1 MIVKTERWILTFY
14 NTSGAIAVERFCK
27 AKGIPGRLLPV
38 PREISA
44 SCGLAWAVPA
54 EEKDRL
60 SEVMK
65 NFPEEIE
72 GAYQVKL

>member
-1 MIVKTERWILTFY
+1 M
-14 NTSGAIAVERFCK
+14 AVERFCK
-27 AKGIPGRLLPV
+27 TKGLPGRLLPV

-44 SCGLAWAVPA
+44 SCGLAWAVPT

>member
-14 NTSGAIAVERFCK
+14 SANGAMAVEKFCK
-27 AKGIPGRLLPV
+27 TKGLPGRLLPV

-60 SEVMK
+60 SEIMK